1 MFAQKSR
8 SAPKCAFTKILEFL
22 QFQKERVESGEI
34 SPATLRNFVKAINL
48 FSEMS
53 DIFFCILFIVVCLFV
68 YQYAAALPP
77 LFVLV
82 AGAALLPLLVTGEFA
97 PAVTTDELWL
107 CLFFWSM
114 LCVLLVC
121 AFAWSTTNTLATIA
135 AANTTANTA
144 NEDCF
149 LLIFDM
155 VIVISTI

>member
-1 MFAQKSR
+1 MHIIYISAIRSPVTKDIYLRRLRIFFNHIQMLSMNEPMETRCNMFAQKSR

-82 AGAALLPLLVTGEFA
+82 AVAALLPLLVTGEFA

-107 CLFFWSM
+107 CLFF
-114 LCVLLVC
+114 
-121 AFAWSTTNTLATIA
+121 
-135 AANTTANTA
+135 
-144 NEDCF
+144 
-149 LLIFDM
+149 
-155 VIVISTI
+155 